1 MQCLKWKRTTLIF
14 STMVKIFKII
24 EKVVYGITALA
35 VVAVLGMLLIG
46 IIANVHIDWA
56 RVFPLLYLVAAVC
69 VLYKIVVIFFSS
81 FYQIQITRRKDLLD
95 TLNPANIKID
105 AQQSS
110 EEEVSNKLDEILDEV
125 RQNHRTDTDS
135 IADALKERLPEV
147 VQTLVAQQ
155 VEVEKT
161 RLAKEYEQRMN
172 EVNVLSADVSS
183 VMERRSYLLKLEK
196 EVKLR
201 QEEDGLKRLQL
212 TEEYTSLVFSL
223 AGTPV
228 EVVEKVCDVVKLFIQ
243 TGHISAD
250 KDLHVPLNKKL
261 RNAELKQFVT
271 NIMKYNQKENLDV
284 DSFLQTTFGEWFSGK
299 KENISKNYSVLPKDS
314 LVSKDGMEA
323 DLAILRAMVSKN
335 E

>member
-69 VLYKIVVIFFSS
+69 VLYKIVVISFSS

-95 TLNPANIKID
+95 TLNPANINKD
-105 AQQSS
+105 AQLSS
-110 EEEVSNKLDEILDEV
+110 EEISNKLDEILDAV
-125 RQNHRTDTDS
+125 RQYPRTDTDS

-284 DSFLQTTFGEWFSGK
+284 DSFLQTAFGEWFSGK
-299 KENISKNYSVLPKDS
+299 KENIAKNYFVLPKDS

-323 DLAILRAMVSKN
+323 DLAILRTMVSKN

>member
-69 VLYKIVVIFFSS
+69 VLYKIVVISFSS

-95 TLNPANIKID
+95 TLNPANINKD
-105 AQQSS
+105 AQLSS
-110 EEEVSNKLDEILDEV
+110 EEISNKLDEILDAV
-125 RQNHRTDTDS
+125 RQYPRTDTDS

-284 DSFLQTTFGEWFSGK
+284 DSFLQTAFGEWFSGK
-299 KENISKNYSVLPKDS
+299 KENIAKNYFVLPKDS

-323 DLAILRAMVSKN
+323 DLVILRTMVSKN

>member
-69 VLYKIVVIFFSS
+69 VLYKIVVISFSS

-95 TLNPANIKID
+95 TLNPANINKD
-105 AQQSS
+105 AQLSS
-110 EEEVSNKLDEILDEV
+110 EENSNKLDEILDAV
-125 RQNHRTDTDS
+125 RQYPRTDTDS

-284 DSFLQTTFGEWFSGK
+284 DSFLQTAFGEWFSGK
-299 KENISKNYSVLPKDS
+299 KENIAKNYFVLPKDS

-323 DLAILRAMVSKN
+323 DLVILRTMVSKN

>member
-69 VLYKIVVIFFSS
+69 VLYKIVVISFSS

-95 TLNPANIKID
+95 TLNPANINKD
-105 AQQSS
+105 AQLSS
-110 EEEVSNKLDEILDEV
+110 EEISNKLDEILDAV
-125 RQNHRTDTDS
+125 RQYPRTDTDS

-314 LVSKDGMEA
+314 LVSKEGLEA
-323 DLAILRAMVSKN
+323 DLKNLRKMVD
-335 E
+335 